1 MTDST
6 CLPAVVMSPTQSS
19 TSSDERYLEACFGPL
34 LSISHRELIN
44 LASNLR
50 NRISPK
56 TQAQSIDCR
65 FVTRLNGS
73 YNLVHILEFSDHVK
87 YVIRVPVTG
96 WGDRFDETA
105 KSSLKSEALTM
116 RFIRKETTIPV
127 PDVYAFDTTNLNEIG
142 APYILMSFI
151 PGFTVSS
158 MWFDKSGPTPLED
171 RRQRVLNSVA
181 EAMAQLERFQFDK
194 IGSLQFNG
202 DLTSDGITI
211 GPCYIWD
218 EETGDNE
225 DDEEKMAV
233 KQLEPFN
240 TSKSYLQYFLDNEV
254 SPKHF
259 RPLAHGCKK
268 LLASMI
274 RYLPSSTSDQCT
286 GSESETFVL
295 SIPDYDSQNI
305 MIDERGNLTGI
316 IDWDHVQSL
325 PRFLGY
331 SSFPGW
337 ITRDWDPL
345 MYHYPRI
352 ETEDSPEE
360 LEQYRQQYCHKM
372 NQLLQ
377 GKNDA
382 RFTMKSHIYEAVAI
396 AIMNR
401 DNRLYIMQIL
411 VGRLGVTD
419 WESDTLSF
427 ISDIGLDELSDE
439 DERRLEDALRALLSI
454 GETGLD
460 MKRLNVSGVRK
471 LLPDAGERA

>member
-1 MTDST
+1 MPST
-6 CLPAVVMSPTQSS
+6 KSS
-19 TSSDERYLEACFGPL
+19 DSSDERYLEACFGPL
-34 LSISHRELIN
+34 LSISQKELID
-44 LASNLR
+44 LASNAR

-56 TQAQSIDCR
+56 SQAQSIDCR

-73 YNLVHILEFSDHVK
+73 YNLVHILEFSDEVK

-96 WGDRFDETA
+96 WGDRFGETA

-158 MWFDKSGPTPLED
+158 MWFDNSGPTPLED

-181 EAMAQLERFQFDK
+181 EAMAQLERFHFDK

-202 DLTSDGITI
+202 DLTNDGITI

-233 KQLEPFN
+233 KQLGPFN
-240 TSKSYLQYFLDNEV
+240 TSKSYLQYCLDNLER
-254 SPKHF
+254 PKVF

-274 RYLPSSTSDQCT
+274 RYLPSSSDQFT

-345 MYHYPRI
+345 MYHYTRI
-352 ETEDSPEE
+352 ETENSPEE
-360 LEQYRQQYCHKM
+360 LEQYRLQYCDKM
-372 NQLLQ
+372 NQLLK

-396 AIMNR
+396 AIMNS
-401 DNRLYIMQIL
+401 DNRLYIMQLL
-411 VGRLGVTD
+411 VGCLGVTD
-419 WESDTLSF
+419 WESDSLAF
-427 ISDIGLDELSDE
+427 LVNVGLDELSEE
-439 DERRLEDALRALLSI
+439 DERRLEDGLRGLLSI
-454 GETGLD
+454 GEAGLD
-460 MKRLNVSGVRK
+460 MKRLNVSGFRK
-471 LLPDAGERA
+471 LLPDAGEAV